1 MKTIVTIATF
11 GSALL
16 FASLAQMAIA
26 AEHFHAHKSRHV
38 RTVSKGICG
47 ANASIAV
54 PVLPTVAEPAYYGGG
69 WSAPAGH

>member
-16 FASLAQMAIA
+16 FASLAQLAMT
-26 AEHFHAHKSRHV
+26 AEYLHAHKSSHV
-38 RTVSKGICG
+38 RTASKGIFG

-54 PVLPTVAEPAYYGGG
+54 PVLPTVSEPAYYGGG
-69 WSAPAGH
+69 WSEPAGH

>member
-16 FASLAQMAIA
+16 FASLPQLAIA
-26 AEHFHAHKSRHV
+26 AEHFHAHKLSHV
-38 RTVSKGICG
+38 RTVLKGIYG

-54 PVLPTVAEPAYYGGG
+54 PVLPTVSEPAYYGGG
-69 WSAPAGH
+69 

>member
-16 FASLAQMAIA
+16 FASLAQAAIA
-26 AEHFHAHKSRHV
+26 ADHFHAHKSHHV

-54 PVLPTVAEPAYYGGG
+54 PVPPTVSEPAYYGGR

>member
-11 GSALL
+11 CSALL
-16 FASLAQMAIA
+16 FASLAQQAIA
-26 AEHFHAHKSRHV
+26 ADHFHAHKSRHV

-54 PVLPTVAEPAYYGGG
+54 PDLPTVSEPAYYGGG